1 MSIQLVVF
9 DMAGTTVHDENN
21 VAITLQEALAQYGYA
36 VTIEEV
42 NVVMGYPKPDAI
54 AELLKKFNGDAMNQL
69 LVKEIHSVFVEKMID
84 FYANSPLIR
93 EKEGVTETFRRLKA
107 AGVKV
112 GIDTGFSRDIT
123 DVILQRMGWNKE
135 YLVDVSITSDEVPH
149 GRPYPDMIFRA
160 MELLNITDVAN
171 VAKVGDTVSDLMEGT
186 SAGCRFVIGI
196 TTGAYTREEL
206 SRSESTHLIDEI
218 TEVADIVL
226 ESEAV
231 LHA

>member
-84 FYANSPLIR
+84 FYANSP
-93 EKEGVTETFRRLKA
+93 
-107 AGVKV
+107 
-112 GIDTGFSRDIT
+112 
-123 DVILQRMGWNKE
+123 
-135 YLVDVSITSDEVPH
+135 
-149 GRPYPDMIFRA
+149 
-160 MELLNITDVAN
+160 
-171 VAKVGDTVSDLMEGT
+171 
-186 SAGCRFVIGI
+186 
-196 TTGAYTREEL
+196 
-206 SRSESTHLIDEI
+206 
-218 TEVADIVL
+218 
-226 ESEAV
+226 
-231 LHA
+231 